1 MRFSTGTFCSEQARC
16 FIDLSLGLYPRDC
29 PRTVW
34 LDSPGCAF
42 VALSNVCCCSR
53 PPKRTLDCL
62 TTPSMRSST
71 PLATLPMEFGYLEFP
86 PPAPSVLAL
95 SQHFDGLLLQSVC
108 LSCFIQ
114 APPMGFK
121 EHGRIHR
128 DHVSSC
134 LTSSTPRSG
143 VRCECVYDTPSK
155 KKRKTLLSTGVSSAK
170 ATVTIVLMSSP

>member
-34 LDSPGCAF
+34 LGAPDCAF
-42 VALSNVCCCSR
+42 VALSNVCYCSR
-53 PPKRTLDCL
+53 PPKRTSDCR

-71 PLATLPMEFGYLEFP
+71 PLATSPMEFGDPGFP

-128 DHVSSC
+128 DHVPSC
-134 LTSSTPRSG
+134 LRAPLRGVMSAVNVSTTHPQRRNAR
-143 VRCECVYDTPSK
+143 RCFQPEYPAPKPLRQSC
-155 KKRKTLLSTGVSSAK
+155 
-170 ATVTIVLMSSP
+170 